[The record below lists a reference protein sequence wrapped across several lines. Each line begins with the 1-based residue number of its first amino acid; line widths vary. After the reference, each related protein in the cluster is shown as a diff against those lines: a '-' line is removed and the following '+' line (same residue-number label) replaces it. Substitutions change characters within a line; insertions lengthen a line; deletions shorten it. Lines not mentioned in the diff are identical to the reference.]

1 MSKKPSTRRKNRLA
15 DPHAAREAARYAR
28 PIPSREVILQV
39 LEEAG
44 QPLGFKGVAA
54 GLGLHGE
61 EDTEALSRR
70 LGAMIRDGQLVQN
83 RRGDYC
89 LVDKVGVVAGTVQ
102 GHRDGFG
109 FLIPEDGGEDVF
121 LSPRQM
127 RELMHGDRA
136 AVRISGMD
144 YKDRRE
150 GAVVDVL
157 ERRTIELVGRFCNE
171 QGVTFVV
178 PDNARYT
185 HEILIPPD
193 ARNGA
198 KPGQI
203 VLATIVEPPGKH
215 NQPLGRISKVLGEQ
229 RAAGMEVEI
238 AIHSHGL
245 PHQWPAVVEQAI
257 AGLDEQVAEADKR
270 GREDLRH
277 LPLLTI
283 DGEDARDFDDA
294 VYCAPVGNGWR
305 LIVAIADVSHYVRP
319 DTALDAE
326 AQNRATSVYFPDWVI
341 PMLPEAL
348 SNGLCSLNPRVD
360 RLCMVCDMQV
370 DAHGHITRARFYEG
384 LMRSAARLTYTQV
397 GALLA
402 GDPATHRALD
412 EHVTP
417 LRDLHAL
424 YRVLRQAR
432 ERRGALDFERPETRI
447 EFDAE
452 RKIRAIVPVV
462 RNDAHKLIEE
472 CMIAA
477 NVAAA
482 VFLAKHKMPTLYRVH
497 EGPGSER
504 LTALREFLGPLG
516 LSLGG
521 GEKPAPADYAK
532 LLHRLAGRPDAEM
545 IETVLLRSLAQA
557 VYSPTNIGHFGLAHQ
572 NYLHFTSPIR
582 RYPDLL
588 VHRAIRHVVRGGKA
602 DDFIYGARAM
612 ESFGHHCSM
621 AERRAD
627 EATRDAVT
635 WLKCDYMR
643 DKVGETFDGTIT
655 GVTGFGVF
663 VELKGLQIEGLVHVT
678 SLQNDYYRHDPVRHR
693 LIGERSG
700 REYGLTDSLRVKVAA
715 VNLNDRKIDFEPVGD
730 SGKAAHKT
738 RESAG
743 RPTGGKRRRK
753 R

>member
-1 MSKKPSTRRKNRLA
+1 MSSKRPSPKKQHKHGRRA

-44 QPLGFKGVAA
+44 QPLGFKAVAA
-54 GLGLHGE
+54 GLGLRDE
-61 EDTEALSRR
+61 EAIEALSRR

-89 LVDKVGVVAGTVQ
+89 LVDRVGVVAGTVQ

-136 AVRISGMD
+136 AVRISGVD
-144 YKDRRE
+144 FKGRRE
-150 GAVVDVL
+150 GAIVDVL
-157 ERRTIELVGRFCNE
+157 ERRTTELVGRFCNE

-198 KPGQI
+198 RPGQI

-245 PHQWPAVVEQAI
+245 PHTWPAAVEAAV

-277 LPLLTI
+277 LPLVTI

-294 VYCAPVGNGWR
+294 VYCAPAGNGWR
-305 LIVAIADVSHYVRP
+305 VIVAIADVSHYVRP
-319 DTALDAE
+319 DTALDTE

-348 SNGLCSLNPRVD
+348 SNGLCSLNPQVD

-370 DAHGHITRARFYEG
+370 DARGHITRARFYEG

-402 GDPATHRALD
+402 GEPAARKALD
-412 EHVTP
+412 EHVTA
-417 LRDLHAL
+417 LRNLHDV
-424 YRVLRQAR
+424 YRVLRRAR

-447 EFDAE
+447 VFDAE
-452 RKIRAIVPVV
+452 RKISAIVPVV

-482 VFLAKHKMPTLYRVH
+482 VFLTKHKMPTLYRVH
-497 EGPGSER
+497 EGPNSEK
-504 LTALREFLGPLG
+504 LAALREFLGPLG

-521 GEKPAPADYAK
+521 GEKPAPRDYAK
-532 LLHRLAGRPDAEM
+532 LLSRLAGRPDAEM

-557 VYSPTNIGHFGLAHQ
+557 IYSPTNIGHFGLAHE

-588 VHRAIRHVVRGGKA
+588 VHRAIRHVLRGGKA
-602 DDFIYGARAM
+602 GDFIYGARAM
-612 ESFGHHCSM
+612 EGFGHHCSM

-655 GVTGFGVF
+655 GVTGFGLF
-663 VELKGLQIEGLVHVT
+663 VELQGLQIEGLVHVT

-700 REYGLTDSLRVKVAA
+700 REYRLTDSLRVRVAA
-715 VNLNDRKIDFEPVGD
+715 VNLDERKIDFEPAAD
-730 SGKAAHKT
+730 SGKTMRKEQPAA
-738 RESAG
+738 
-743 RPTGGKRRRK
+743 GGKRRRK